1 MSTPTLLPAQTKLLE
16 KIPFTLSQRL
26 ENRLEDV
33 VSFSGTHQNFCVGIV
48 DMVGSTKASAQL
60 SKEKLTKY
68 YGLFLNG
75 MALIAKD
82 HGGIVVKSIGDCLLY
97 YFPKTADYK
106 PENFVCPLK
115 CALSMIDCS
124 SIINAKLKEN
134 GLPSVKY
141 RVSMDFGAVML
152 ANSVTSSKDDI
163 FGSTVNVCS
172 KINRVADPNGIVIG
186 NDMYQIVKDFDD
198 FVFVEDNGFSV
209 GLVMKY
215 PVYKV
220 LKNNQGM

>member
-1 MSTPTLLPAQTKLLE
+1 MLGMSTPTLLAAQTKLLE
-16 KIPFTLSQRL
+16 KIPYTLSQRL
-26 ENRLEDV
+26 EDRLEDV
-33 VSFSGTHQNFCVGIV
+33 VSFSGTHQNYCVGIV
-48 DMVGSTKASAQL
+48 DMVGSTKVSAHL
-60 SKEKLTKY
+60 SKEQLTKY

-82 HGGIVVKSIGDCLLY
+82 HGAIVVKSIGDCLLY
-97 YFPKTADYK
+97 YFPKTADYE

-115 CALSMIDCS
+115 CAISMIDCAD
-124 SIINAKLKEN
+124 IINSKMKEK

-141 RVSMDFGAVML
+141 RVSMDFGTVML

-172 KINRVADPNGIVIG
+172 KINRVAEPNGIVIG

-198 FVFVEDNGFSV
+198 FEFVEDNGFSV
-209 GLVMKY
+209 GLVMQY

-220 LKNNQGM
+220 LKK